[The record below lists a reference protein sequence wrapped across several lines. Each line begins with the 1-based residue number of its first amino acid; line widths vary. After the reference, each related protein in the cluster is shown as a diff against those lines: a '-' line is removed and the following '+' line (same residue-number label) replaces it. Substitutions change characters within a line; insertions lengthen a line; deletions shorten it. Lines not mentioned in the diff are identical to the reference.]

1 MRNPVVCISHMAP
14 NFQNHIPKI
23 CGPILTKSYFSVFAL
38 QVCKTV
44 LNFVFAVFTLYV
56 ADTLLSSAFGNP
68 SSAMFALHVH
78 TYCRILCMQFYIAC
92 FLYLTES
99 FICCFCIACY
109 FHLVETLHSCFSF
122 THGWCLRISYFFY
135 FFIACCLH
143 LAESCFYNF

>member
-44 LNFVFAVFTLYV
+44 LNFGFAVFNLYV

-68 SSAMFALHVH
+68 SSAMFALYVH
-78 TYCRILCMQFYIAC
+78 TYCRIL
-92 FLYLTES
+92 
-99 FICCFCIACY
+99 
-109 FHLVETLHSCFSF
+109 
-122 THGWCLRISYFFY
+122 
-135 FFIACCLH
+135 
-143 LAESCFYNF
+143 